1 MQKKKNV
8 LGFVLQNWKFMTR
21 VEHILKLR
29 KAMKTTN
36 TKTDLTQT
44 L

>member
-21 VEHILKLR
+21 VEHIEI
-29 KAMKTTN
+29 
-36 TKTDLTQT
+36 TQSNENN
-44 L
+44 